1 VIFALEKI
9 NPFPAPLYKEMLNM
23 SEPVVAVEDSPK
35 DVKSDEIPTAVKP
48 EGYYNMSY
56 PNRYICSVLE

>member
-1 VIFALEKI
+1 
-9 NPFPAPLYKEMLNM
+9 M